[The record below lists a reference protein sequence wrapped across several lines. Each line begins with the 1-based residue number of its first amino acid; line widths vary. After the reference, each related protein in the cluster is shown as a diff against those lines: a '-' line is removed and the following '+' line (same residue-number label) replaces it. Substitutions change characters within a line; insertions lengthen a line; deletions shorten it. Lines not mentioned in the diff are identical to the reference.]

1 MLKKILK
8 IIFKL
13 QYQLLKIVTGCD
25 LKDIFETI
33 VTSYNFKENCENIF
47 KTTVH
52 DCGFK
57 DIFETI
63 ITNCGF
69 MVIRILK
76 PQTPTMVL
84 YTPKK
89 KIINPHG

>member
-1 MLKKILK
+1 M
-8 IIFKL
+8 
-13 QYQLLKIVTGCD
+13 KIVTGCD

-33 VTSYNFKENCENIF
+33 VTNCSSKENCENIF